1 MLVIIF
7 MLLRLM
13 MMVLRANPMAM
24 RVVLPGSRAL
34 RRISIS
40 TVPVTELVVL
50 PGSRALRRI
59 SISAVPVTELVVKK
73 PSCYPVR
80 AIGGGS
86 SETPDALSLRVPV
99 LSDAC
104 YSFIF
109 RLLFDITPLVGGGS
123 LAVLLEAVFLG
134 R

>member
-1 MLVIIF
+1 

-24 RVVLPGSRAL
+24 R
-34 RRISIS
+34 
-40 TVPVTELVVL
+40 VVL

-86 SETPDALSLRVPV
+86 SETPDALSLRVLA